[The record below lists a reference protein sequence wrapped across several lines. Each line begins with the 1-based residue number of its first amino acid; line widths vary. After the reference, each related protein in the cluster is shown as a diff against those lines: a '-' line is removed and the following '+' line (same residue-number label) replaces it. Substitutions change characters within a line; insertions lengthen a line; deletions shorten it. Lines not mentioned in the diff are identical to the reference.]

1 MTNQY
6 LDIIVLIMKNLFIK
20 GIPDDVF
27 KRMKIAALQ
36 QDMTMKEFIIVVIE
50 AYLREEKK

>member
-1 MTNQY
+1 
-6 LDIIVLIMKNLFIK
+6 MKNLFIK

-27 KRMKIAALQ
+27 KRMRIAALQ

-50 AYLREEKK
+50 AYLREEKE

>member
-1 MTNQY
+1 
-6 LDIIVLIMKNLFIK
+6 MKNLFIK

-36 QDMTMKEFIIVVIE
+36 QDMRMKEFIVAVIE
-50 AYLREEKK
+50 AYLSYQEQEKKG